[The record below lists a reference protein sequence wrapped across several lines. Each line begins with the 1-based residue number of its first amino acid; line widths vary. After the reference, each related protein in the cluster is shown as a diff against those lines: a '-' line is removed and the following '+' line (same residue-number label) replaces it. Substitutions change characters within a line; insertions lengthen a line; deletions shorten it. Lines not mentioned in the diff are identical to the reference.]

1 VTNASDIRQKFRIR
15 VIHFISKKSK
25 INMVEILQSLIQQF
39 GQNAVVNNT
48 DVPDQ
53 INNDVQSEV
62 MSGIVSG
69 LSEQATSQGGLSSL
83 MGLFTDTGA
92 AANSSNLMSNPIVSM
107 ISQSVIKNLMQR
119 FNLSNSAA
127 SGVVDEMLPNV
138 LSGLISK
145 TNDPNESGIDMS
157 GVMDMLSD
165 GKTAGVDFGSIM
177 GAASGAMAD
186 GKLDMSD
193 LMNLASG
200 GRGNKEKNSGGLG
213 GLISGLFGK

>member
-1 VTNASDIRQKFRIR
+1 MTNTSDIRHKSKVKI
-15 VIHFISKKSK
+15 IHFISKKQVAD
-25 INMVEILQSLIQQF
+25 MVEVLQSLIQQF
-39 GQNAVVNNT
+39 GQDAVVNNA

-53 INNDVQSEV
+53 LNNDVQSEV

-69 LSEQATSQGGLSSL
+69 LSEQATSQGGLGGL
-83 MGLFTDTGA
+83 MSLFTDTSA
-92 AANSSNLMSNPIVSM
+92 AASSSSLMSNPIVSM
-107 ISQSVIKNLMQR
+107 ISQSVIGNLMQK
-119 FNLSNSAA
+119 FNLSNGAA
-127 SGVVDEMLPNV
+127 SGVVSSMLPNV

-157 GVMDMLSD
+157 GVMSMLSG
-165 GKTAGVDFGSIM
+165 GKTTGIDLSSIM

-200 GRGNKEKNSGGLG
+200 SGDKEKKSGGLG
-213 GLISGLFGK
+213 GLIGGLFGK